1 MTILLTLH
9 SIVRWIIVLVALAA
23 IIKFALGWLQKQAF
37 DKMSNGLSAG
47 FNGLM
52 DLQVTLGLLYL
63 LIGGFTGQGFP
74 GYRITHTLIML
85 VAVAVAH
92 SSAMWKKKD
101 DVTRYRNT
109 LITILVVLIIVFIGI
124 SILPGNPLI

>member
-9 SIVRWIIVLVALAA
+9 DIVRWAIIVVAVVA
-23 IIKFALGWLQKQAF
+23 IIKFALGWLQKQSF
-37 DKMSNGLSAG
+37 DKMSNGLASG

-52 DLQVTLGLLYL
+52 DLQATLGLLYL
-63 LIGGFTGQGFP
+63 LITGFTGQGFP
-74 GYRITHTLIML
+74 AYRIEHTIIMI

-92 SSAMWKKKD
+92 SAAMWKKKD

-109 LITILVVLIIVFIGI
+109 LITIIVVLIIVAIGI
-124 SILPGNPLI
+124 AVLPGNHLL